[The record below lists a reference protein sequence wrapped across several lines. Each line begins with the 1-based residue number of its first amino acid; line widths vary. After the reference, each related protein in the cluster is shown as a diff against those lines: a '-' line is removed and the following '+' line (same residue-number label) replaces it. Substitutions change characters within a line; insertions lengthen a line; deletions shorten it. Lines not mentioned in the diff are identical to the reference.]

1 VHGADDDRH
10 KVANHL
16 EYSELKQLW
25 VEERQWQINHKSKA
39 TE

>member
-1 VHGADDDRH
+1 VHGTDDDRH

-25 VEERQWQINHKSKA
+25 LKDNSEKNMRKA
-39 TE
+39 NG